1 MKTKNDAVVIRELVV
16 FRVEITNDDFT
27 RRFYVF
33 DPEDGEIYEAYSA
46 LGTSELVKEVIKRKD
61 HRRQFRE

>member
-1 MKTKNDAVVIRELVV
+1 MKTKSDTVVVRELVV
-16 FRVEITNDDFT
+16 FRAEIMSDDYT
-27 RRFYVF
+27 RRFYIF

-61 HRRQFRE
+61 IRRQFKE